1 MSIMSKRHSEVAR
14 GPFLFCK
21 ETWSMEG
28 NDPVEVDAVYTANG
42 DYVGDVESAE
52 ELEKR
57 GIAPEKRTP
66 QSSVCSIGFSA
77 RDQKWFGWSH
87 RAIYGFKVGDV
98 VKEGDCAA
106 DGLPVGFEAKTLD
119 DAKEMAKAFAAS
131 VS

>member
-1 MSIMSKRHSEVAR
+1 MSIQTKRISEVAR

-21 ETWSMEG
+21 ETWSMDG
-28 NDPVEVDAVYTANG
+28 SDPVDMDAVYNANG
-42 DYVGDVESAE
+42 DYVGDVKCAE

-57 GIAPEKRTP
+57 GISPEKRTP
-66 QSSVCSIGFSA
+66 TSNVCSIGFSE
-77 RDQKWFGWSH
+77 REQKWFGWSH

-106 DGLPVGFEAKTLD
+106 DSLPAGFEAKTMD